1 MGRRQNLITVT
12 SFDESCDSTMVLRRV
27 YNHGRKIKTEATKFE
42 SV

>member
-27 YNHGRKIKTEATKFE
+27 YDHGGKIKTEATKFE